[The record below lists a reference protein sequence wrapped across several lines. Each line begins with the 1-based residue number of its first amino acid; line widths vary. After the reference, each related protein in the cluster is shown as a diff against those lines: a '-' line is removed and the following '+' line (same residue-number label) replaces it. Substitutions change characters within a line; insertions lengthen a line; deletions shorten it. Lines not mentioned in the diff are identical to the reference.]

1 MEVEGQG
8 TYEFDVVNLVSPYT
22 LKMMPLQPMLPMNP
36 ALALA
41 GRERSQKVFS
51 GKHVRMLT
59 CTRRPKP
66 QPKQEVTQSFALFP
80 DFFPPRRLEIRDQ
93 PLSEE
98 DIIIKKKEAATKYLR
113 KILTG
118 KLRSS
123 FKEMK
128 ANAWHYHNQR
138 EQAKLKKRL

>member
-41 GRERSQKVFS
+41 GRDTGHKEKVFS

-66 QPKQEVTQSFALFP
+66 
-80 DFFPPRRLEIRDQ
+80 
-93 PLSEE
+93 
-98 DIIIKKKEAATKYLR
+98 
-113 KILTG
+113 
-118 KLRSS
+118 
-123 FKEMK
+123 
-128 ANAWHYHNQR
+128 NAQVER
-138 EQAKLKKRL
+138 Q